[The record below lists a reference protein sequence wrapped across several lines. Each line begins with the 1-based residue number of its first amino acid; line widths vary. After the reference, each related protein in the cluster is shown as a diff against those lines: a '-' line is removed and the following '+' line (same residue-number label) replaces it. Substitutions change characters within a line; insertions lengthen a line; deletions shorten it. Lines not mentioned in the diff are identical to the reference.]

1 MSNNISN
8 FGIIILLIVT
18 FTPLQSQESNSIV
31 SQKIQTLS
39 ANLMNSFSESRTG
52 VKPVI
57 AVSDFDNVG
66 ESAENMKIGETV
78 GELIA
83 GILSEFDGAT
93 IIERRN
99 LNKLMEEMALQ
110 QAGFTSSE
118 TAAEVGNLLG
128 AEYTIVGSVA
138 RTGSVFVINGRILNN
153 ATGKVI
159 AVAYDEINANQLI
172 VVSSELFSI
181 NKNRVLAT
189 VISIIPGMGQ
199 WFNDRPLKAL
209 IFTSATTILVGSALS
224 LKQLGDDAYREYQT
238 NTRSS
243 VNKYD
248 DASSYYDTAR
258 LALFGAVTI
267 WAINLV
273 DAWWDAGK
281 LGRDVE
287 KAKIMAKKI
296 DKKERS

>member
-78 GELIA
+78 GELTA

-138 RTGSVFVINGRILNN
+138 RTGNVFVINGRILNN
-153 ATGKVI
+153 STGKVI

-243 VNKYD
+243 VIKYD

-267 WAINLV
+267 WAINLA

-287 KAKIMAKKI
+287 KAKKMAKKI

>member
-138 RTGSVFVINGRILNN
+138 RTGNVFVINGRILNN
-153 ATGKVI
+153 STGKVI

-243 VNKYD
+243 VIKYD

-273 DAWWDAGK
+273 DAWGDAGK

-287 KAKIMAKKI
+287 KAKKMAKKI

>member
-138 RTGSVFVINGRILNN
+138 RTGNVFVINGRILNN
-153 ATGKVI
+153 STGKVI

-209 IFTSATTILVGSALS
+209 IFTSATTVLVGSA
-224 LKQLGDDAYREYQT
+224 
-238 NTRSS
+238 
-243 VNKYD
+243 
-248 DASSYYDTAR
+248 
-258 LALFGAVTI
+258 
-267 WAINLV
+267 
-273 DAWWDAGK
+273 
-281 LGRDVE
+281 
-287 KAKIMAKKI
+287 
-296 DKKERS
+296 